1 MSLLANQM
9 FKFQRILN
17 KKQFEGGRDIILP
30 KIQKNINTMK
40 SVLPEV
46 SDFRLG
52 LFFFSEVSGLIQA
65 EGTKYGPK
73 RSPRP
78 R

>member
-1 MSLLANQM
+1 
-9 FKFQRILN
+9 
-17 KKQFEGGRDIILP
+17 
-30 KIQKNINTMK
+30 MK